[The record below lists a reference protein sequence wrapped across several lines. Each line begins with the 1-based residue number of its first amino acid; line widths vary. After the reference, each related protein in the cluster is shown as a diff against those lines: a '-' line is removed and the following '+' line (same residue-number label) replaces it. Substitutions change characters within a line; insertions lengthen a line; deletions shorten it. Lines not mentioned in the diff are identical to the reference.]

1 MSDDIKIDN
10 IKIVEDFI
18 HAWSEIDLDEIMKFF
33 ADDCLYHNI
42 PMEPLQGTED
52 IRKFIEGFI
61 GMSSEIVWDVH
72 HICETAQGVVLTE
85 RTDKFKM
92 GERWLALPVM
102 GTFELEDGKLVAWRD
117 YFDAAQFQ
125 SQMSGS

>member
-1 MSDDIKIDN
+1 MSDN

-18 HAWSEIDLDEIMKFF
+18 HAWSEIDLEKIMAFF
-33 ADDCLYHNI
+33 AADCLYHNI
-42 PMEPLQGTED
+42 PMEPLQGTEE

-61 GMSSEIVWDVH
+61 GMASEIVWDVH
-72 HICETAQGVVLTE
+72 HISETSAGAVMTE
-85 RTDKFKM
+85 RTDKFKI
-92 GERWLALPVM
+92 GERWVALPVM
-102 GTFELEDGKLVAWRD
+102 GTFELADGKLVAWRD